1 MGSPERKTRAK
12 SSKLREDKRFHV
24 PLPPTKDHLWDH
36 HAHVQTGCAIAALAA
51 ASDKAQ
57 THLGNWG
64 AGTKANR
71 RSQAQLSLAA
81 GVFTAN
87 VSKKQSDLPSVYDI
101 NSNARVLYNPQLY
114 KDMQG
119 GVACKDIVN

>member
-1 MGSPERKTRAK
+1 
-12 SSKLREDKRFHV
+12 
-24 PLPPTKDHLWDH
+24 
-36 HAHVQTGCAIAALAA
+36 
-51 ASDKAQ
+51 
-57 THLGNWG
+57 LGNWG

-114 KDMQG
+114 KDMRG
-119 GVACKDIVN
+119 GVAFKDIVN